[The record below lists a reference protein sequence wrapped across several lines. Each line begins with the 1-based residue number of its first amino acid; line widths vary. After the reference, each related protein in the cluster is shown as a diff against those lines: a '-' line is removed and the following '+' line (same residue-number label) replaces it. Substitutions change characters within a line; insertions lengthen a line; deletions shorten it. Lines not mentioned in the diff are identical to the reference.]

1 MIAIFNSKC
10 HQQPRFPFCLPCLVI
25 YVYLNCLK
33 NKDSPVTGIEPGED
47 VSIKPV
53 RGEFTTKKHVPN
65 QILKMMLKDCQVQI
79 INDMLPT
86 VPTYPWI

>member
-10 HQQPRFPFCLPCLVI
+10 HQQPKFPFFDHARFI
-25 YVYLNCLK
+25 HVYSNCLK

-53 RGEFTTKKHVPN
+53 RGKFTKNHVPT
-65 QILKMMLKDCQVQI
+65 QILNMMLKDCQVQI
-79 INDMLPT
+79 INDILPT